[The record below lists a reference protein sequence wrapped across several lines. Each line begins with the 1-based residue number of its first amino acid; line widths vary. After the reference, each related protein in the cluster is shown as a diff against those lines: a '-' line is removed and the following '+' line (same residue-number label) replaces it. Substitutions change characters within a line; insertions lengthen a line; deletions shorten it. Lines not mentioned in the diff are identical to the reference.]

1 MVQFCY
7 PEVRS
12 CITWAGCGS
21 YPWLTILALILISF
35 STDEI
40 YDRDRV
46 TLNGLN
52 DRVTLNGLN
61 NVPIGFP
68 LQRSAKEGRY
78 GLAVTSYSYL
88 HGVRRTNRRPP
99 FHK

>member
-52 DRVTLNGLN
+52 

-88 HGVRRTNRRPP
+88 HGVRRANRRPP

>member
-21 YPWLTILALILISF
+21 YPWLTILISF

-40 YDRDRV
+40 YDR
-46 TLNGLN
+46 

>member
-1 MVQFCY
+1 M
-7 PEVRS
+7 RS

-52 DRVTLNGLN
+52 D
-61 NVPIGFP
+61 VPIGFL
-68 LQRSAKEGRY
+68 LQRSGKEGRY
-78 GLAVTSYSYL
+78 GLAVASYSYL